1 MPIQKNG
8 LHKLFS
14 HSTKPDFIN
23 AITLSDGDRDFL
35 KQARIEVEEAIV
47 DGFKVLRERGQWSK
61 QDLPTPKF
69 AMQGSWVYKTMNTPA
84 HPPAQQ
90 LDIDVGLYMPFSSLG
105 NGQQPAKA
113 TSAYFDVVDDI
124 LETFICTSHPDW
136 TLVKKGTCSRIEFP
150 NGYMHL
156 DLPLYAYP
164 DSEEKRIEEAQMQ
177 DSAELTKGLSVNRF
191 AVDARF
197 LEQVTPTTIHM
208 AHREEGWKSSDA
220 QIIKSWVSSS
230 IREKGHGN
238 SVRQVCRLLK
248 AWRDEQWPSGG
259 GPSSIFLLAF
269 TIREYQHTDS
279 KIDVLL
285 GRVIDQLPLAYTKAL
300 TIPCP
305 KPEDKRAMED
315 LRDRVPDPGE
325 RERNKIAFV
334 NLRARYAQAKQ
345 ASSPEVSN
353 SILIELFGVRFP
365 LDPSRIVM
373 DTPEESIAKVVTA
386 SPARPVANRTM
397 SETKAG

>member
-1 MPIQKNG
+1 MPIKKNG

-14 HSTKPDFIN
+14 HPTKPDFTK
-23 AITLSDGDRDFL
+23 AITLPSNDREFL

-47 DGFKVLRERGQWSK
+47 DGFKALREHGQWSK

-84 HPPAQQ
+84 YPPAQQ

-124 LETFICTSHPDW
+124 LETFILKSHPEW
-136 TLVKKGTCSRIEFP
+136 KLIKKGTCSRIEFP

-164 DSEEKRIEEAQMQ
+164 DSEEKRIQDTQKQ
-177 DSAELTKGLSVNRF
+177 DSAEVTKGLNINRF
-191 AVDARF
+191 AADARF

-208 AHREEGWKSSDA
+208 AHRSEGWKSSDA
-220 QIIKSWVSSS
+220 QIIREWVTTS
-230 IREKGHGN
+230 IREKGLGN
-238 SVRQVCRLLK
+238 SVRQVCRFLK

-269 TIREYQHTDS
+269 TIREYQQIDS
-279 KIDVLL
+279 KIDTLL
-285 GRVIDQLPLAYTKAL
+285 EFVIDKLPMAYATAL
-300 TIPCP
+300 VIPCP
-305 KPEDKRAMED
+305 QPDDFRAVED
-315 LRDRVPDPGE
+315 LRDRVQDPAE
-325 RERNKIAFV
+325 RERNKQASIR
-334 NLRARYAQAKQ
+334 LKTRYAAARQ
-345 ASSPEVSN
+345 ASSQETAN
-353 SILIELFGVRFP
+353 TILIELFGTRFP
-365 LDPSRIVM
+365 IDPARVIIGESG
-373 DTPEESIAKVVTA
+373 ESIAKVVTA
-386 SPARPVANRTM
+386 SQARPVANRTM